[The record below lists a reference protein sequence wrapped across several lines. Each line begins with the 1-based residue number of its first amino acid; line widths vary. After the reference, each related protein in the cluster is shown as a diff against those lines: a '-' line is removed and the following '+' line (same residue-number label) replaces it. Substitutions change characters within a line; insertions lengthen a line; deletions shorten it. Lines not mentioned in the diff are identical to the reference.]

1 MLKNLKRNSVFTAF
15 IIILIYSF
23 YNNIN
28 IYKLNAQ
35 YQKEIIKDA
44 PPITRHYIRMSSF
57 ETLDTWS
64 IASLRD
70 EPYISGLFIDNM
82 NNVHF
87 SYYDNLLNTAVY
99 VTGKDG
105 KFNRIILDNNRELG
119 NLITIA
125 LNNRNIHVSYSK
137 ANKIL
142 YANNNSGTFNN
153 YAMDLS
159 QNRKILDLKLVMSA
173 FDYPTLFFIDN
184 RGILSVSRFYRDN
197 FFSDFIY
204 TNKIVDSVYP
214 VAEKDGYALYLHEY
228 ETGNILYGSRKTN
241 TAFKFFDDKAIVTNS
256 SIYCVNYEEH
266 NRFNIIYLKKDDNK
280 TINYTRFYD
289 GVFTN
294 GIIVSENENIISMDS
309 DLDYAAQ
316 TMVLYT
322 KENGNKYLFTDNRI
336 IDLSVLG
343 TSSGSIRLKSAQYP
357 YFYILYYNNI
367 FDELRITKL
376 NISDIEKLK

>member
-1 MLKNLKRNSVFTAF
+1 MLRNLKRNSAL
-15 IIILIYSF
+15 IIIIIIFIYVS
-23 YNNIN
+23 
-28 IYKLNAQ
+28 LNAQ

-44 PPITRHYIRMSSF
+44 PPLTGHYVRMSSF
-57 ETLDTWS
+57 ESLSTWS
-64 IASLRD
+64 IASLRK
-70 EPYISGLFIDNM
+70 EPYLSELFVDGN

-87 SYYDNLLNTAVY
+87 AYYDDLLNTAVY

-105 KFNRIILDNNRELG
+105 KFNRRILDNNRELG
-119 NLITIA
+119 NYITIA
-125 LNNRNIHVSYSK
+125 LNNSHVHVSYNK

-142 YANNNSGTFNN
+142 YVNNNSGAFNN
-153 YAMDLS
+153 YAIDLR

-173 FDYPTLFFIDN
+173 FNYPTLFFVDN

-197 FFSDFIY
+197 FFSDFVY

-214 VAEKDGYALYLHEY
+214 VAEKDGYALYMHEY

-241 TAFKFFDDKAIVTNS
+241 TAFKFFDDMAIVTNS
-256 SIYCVNYEEH
+256 GIYSITHEEH
-266 NRFNIIYLKKDDNK
+266 NRFNIVYLTKDNLQ

-294 GIIVSENENIISMDS
+294 GTIVTEDEDIISLDS
-309 DLDYAAQ
+309 ALDYAAQ
-316 TMVLYT
+316 IMVLYT
-322 KENGNKYLFTDNRI
+322 KEQGNKYLFMDNRV

-343 TSSGSIRLKSAQYP
+343 TSSGNVRLKSAQYP

-367 FDELRITKL
+367 FNELRITKI

>member
-1 MLKNLKRNSVFTAF
+1 MLRNLKRNSAL
-15 IIILIYSF
+15 IIIIIIFIYVS
-23 YNNIN
+23 
-28 IYKLNAQ
+28 LNAQ

-44 PPITRHYIRMSSF
+44 PPLTGHYVRMSSF
-57 ETLDTWS
+57 ESLSTWS
-64 IASLRD
+64 IASLRK
-70 EPYISGLFIDNM
+70 EPYLSELFVDGN

-87 SYYDNLLNTAVY
+87 AYYDDLLNTAVY

-105 KFNRIILDNNRELG
+105 KFNRRILDNNRELG
-119 NLITIA
+119 NYITIA
-125 LNNRNIHVSYSK
+125 LNNSHVHVSYNK

-142 YANNNSGTFNN
+142 YVNNNSGAFNN
-153 YAMDLS
+153 YAMDLR

-173 FDYPTLFFIDN
+173 FNYPTLFFVDN

-197 FFSDFIY
+197 FFSDFVY

-214 VAEKDGYALYLHEY
+214 VAEKDGYALYMHEY

-241 TAFKFFDDKAIVTNS
+241 TAFKFFDDMAIVTNS
-256 SIYCVNYEEH
+256 GIYSITHEEH
-266 NRFNIIYLKKDDNK
+266 NRFNIVYLTKDNLQ

-294 GIIVSENENIISMDS
+294 GTIVTEDEDIISLDS
-309 DLDYAAQ
+309 ALDYAAQ
-316 TMVLYT
+316 IMVLYT
-322 KENGNKYLFTDNRI
+322 KEQGNKYLFMDNRV

-343 TSSGSIRLKSAQYP
+343 TSSGNVRLKSAQYP

-367 FDELRITKL
+367 FNELRITKI
-376 NISDIEKLK
+376 NISDIDKLK

>member
-1 MLKNLKRNSVFTAF
+1 MLRNLKRNSAL
-15 IIILIYSF
+15 IIIIIIFIYVS
-23 YNNIN
+23 
-28 IYKLNAQ
+28 LNAQ

-44 PPITRHYIRMSSF
+44 PPLTGHYVRMSSF
-57 ETLDTWS
+57 ESLSTWS
-64 IASLRD
+64 IASLRK
-70 EPYISGLFIDNM
+70 EPYLSELFVDGN

-87 SYYDNLLNTAVY
+87 AYYDDLLNTAVY

-105 KFNRIILDNNRELG
+105 KFNRRILDNNRELG
-119 NLITIA
+119 NYITIA
-125 LNNRNIHVSYSK
+125 LNNSHVHVSYNK

-142 YANNNSGTFNN
+142 YVNNNSGAFNN
-153 YAMDLS
+153 YAMDLR

-173 FDYPTLFFIDN
+173 FNYPTLFFVDN

-197 FFSDFIY
+197 FFSDFVY

-214 VAEKDGYALYLHEY
+214 VAEKDGYALYMHEY

-241 TAFKFFDDKAIVTNS
+241 TAFKFFDDMAIVTNS
-256 SIYCVNYEEH
+256 GIYSITHEEH
-266 NRFNIIYLKKDDNK
+266 NRFNIVYLTKDNLQ

-294 GIIVSENENIISMDS
+294 GTIVTEDEDIISLDS
-309 DLDYAAQ
+309 ALDYAAQ
-316 TMVLYT
+316 IMVLYT
-322 KENGNKYLFTDNRI
+322 KEQGNKYLFMDNRV

-343 TSSGSIRLKSAQYP
+343 TSSGNVRLKSAQYP

-367 FDELRITKL
+367 FNELRITKI

>member
-1 MLKNLKRNSVFTAF
+1 MLKNLKRNSALIV
-15 IIILIYSF
+15 IIIISIYLS
-23 YNNIN
+23 
-28 IYKLNAQ
+28 LNAQ

-44 PPITRHYIRMSSF
+44 PPITGHYVRMSGF
-57 ETLDTWS
+57 ESLSTWS
-64 IASLRD
+64 IASLRE
-70 EPYISGLFIDNM
+70 EPYISGLFIDSC

-105 KFNRIILDNNRELG
+105 KFSRTILDNNRELG
-119 NLITIA
+119 SLITTA
-125 LNNRNIHVSYSK
+125 LNNSHVHVSYNK

-142 YANNNSGTFNN
+142 YVNNNSGTFNN
-153 YAMDLS
+153 YTMDLR
-159 QNRKILDLKLVMSA
+159 QNRKIIDLKLVMSA
-173 FDYPTLFFIDN
+173 FNYPTLFFIDD

-197 FFSDFIY
+197 FFSDFVY

-214 VAEKDGYALYLHEY
+214 IAEKDGYALYIHEY
-228 ETGNILYGSRKTN
+228 ETGNIFYGSRKTN
-241 TAFKFFDDKAIVTNS
+241 TAFKFFDDRAIVTNS
-256 SIYCVNYEEH
+256 SIYSVNYEEH
-266 NRFNIIYLKKDDNK
+266 NRFNIIYITKDNHK

-294 GIIVSENENIISMDS
+294 DIIVSEDENIISLDS
-309 DLDYAAQ
+309 DLDYASQ

-322 KENGNKYLFTDNRI
+322 RENGNKYLFIDNRI

-343 TSSGSIRLKSAQYP
+343 TSIGNVRLKSAQYP
-357 YFYILYYNNI
+357 YFYILYYNDV